1 MRTYLFYFKF
11 ILFMIKSQFN
21 RIKLNRLMK
30 KSPEEAAIY
39 IEKYV
44 KKWSKFVIDN
54 IPVNIKVEGLENV
67 PEEACLFVGNHQS
80 FVDIPVFVNVFPRT
94 VGFVAKKELATLPII
109 TFWMKAIGCVFID
122 RENPREGI
130 KSILE
135 GAKNL
140 KEGRSMVIFPE
151 GTRSKSSNMA
161 EFKKGTLKMAQKSGS
176 PIVPVTLDGTYKAY
190 EYDGNKI
197 KNGDVKVIIHK
208 PIYINELTKEEKDN
222 IHVIVHDIIKKDL

>member
-140 KEGRSMVIFPE
+140 KEGKSMVIFPE

-161 EFKKGTLKMAQKSGS
+161 EFKKGTLKMAQKSGA

-197 KNGDVKVIIHK
+197 KNADVKVIIHK
-208 PIYINELTKEEKDN
+208 PIYMNELTKEEKDN
-222 IHVIVHDIIKKDL
+222 IHVIVHDIIEKDL